1 MPGEVALPSDSREQ
15 LCLPLKPMEVGKS
28 GGELPEM
35 TGLKEKQTRFVVG
48 VSTWPS
54 GPYSLAVAV
63 SSLFPATSTQPS
75 LKELQDLVC
84 LRCVRAEGT

>member
-75 LKELQDLVC
+75 LKEPQDLVC
-84 LRCVRAEGT
+84 LRRVQAEGT